1 MNLPGLILDAG
12 AQPARTLGAAVADA
26 THDHEGRVLPTARH
40 QPAAA
45 AVAANVLS
53 SVVKRGDHRRRSFE
67 LLAKPS
73 VLVRSGGDASAQ
85 RLGLAAPSAAYP
97 IPAEWFSRGG
107 RWRPNV
113 REDSVRPRS
122 RPLTHRSRERNR
134 L

>member
-1 MNLPGLILDAG
+1 MNLPGLILGAG

-53 SVVKRGDHRRRSFE
+53 SVMKRGDHRRRSFE

-85 RLGLAAPSAAYP
+85 RLGLAAPSTPVPPFPQNGFRAADG
-97 IPAEWFSRGG
+97 GG
-107 RWRPNV
+107 RTSGRA
-113 REDSVRPRS
+113 DSANS
-122 RPLTHRSRERNR
+122 RDISRCR
-134 L
+134 

>member
-12 AQPARTLGAAVADA
+12 APTGAHPRAAGADA

-85 RLGLAAPSAAYP
+85 RLGLAAPSTAVPHSRRMVFARWTVATERQGGFS
-97 IPAEWFSRGG
+97 PAEGPS
-107 RWRPNV
+107 P
-113 REDSVRPRS
+113 DASV
-122 RPLTHRSRERNR
+122 T
-134 L
+134 

>member
-12 AQPARTLGAAVADA
+12 APTGGHPRADVADA
-26 THDHEGRVLPTARH
+26 THHHEGRVLPTGRH

-73 VLVRSGGDASAQ
+73 VLVRSGGE
-85 RLGLAAPSAAYP
+85 L
-97 IPAEWFSRGG
+97 
-107 RWRPNV
+107 
-113 REDSVRPRS
+113 PRS
-122 RPLTHRSRERNR
+122 DWDWRHHRLPTPFPQNGFRAVDDGDRTSGRIQSGRGTVP
-134 L
+134 